1 MKHPR
6 ISVETSHEI
15 AFHAFGFLVK
25 VEGSWTEPALAQFR
39 HFLHLR
45 RLSPSA
51 DELLSLLNQA
61 KEDYWAGENRL
72 YLCTA
77 QPCCG
82 QSSFDNSAEALESF
96 SRELGLPIAK
106 TGCQGPCK
114 QAPVLSLRVGER
126 QQMFAQVN
134 SEKNWRAVLAFVKTA
149 VQAGSLLVNPGEA
162 EEFLHDP
169 IHDHGKPSA
178 HLKPLGFLLGHF
190 RGQGRY
196 AMNSYAFHKEVVGTF
211 EAGGRFIALRMDASY
226 PLADGRKDV
235 HKALV
240 IVGSEPSSGMITA
253 HAYTDG
259 GAVRE
264 YLVERCEQTLQ
275 FADEPPGHRD
285 RWKRARKIL
294 RPTND
299 GFEERL
305 EVDDGS
311 GYAPY
316 YVIPLQKV
324 NDAAPSSPGK

>member
-15 AFHAFGFLVK
+15 AFHASGFLVK

-61 KEDYWAGENRL
+61 KEDYCAGKNRL
-72 YLCTA
+72 YLCAA

-82 QSSFDNSAEALESF
+82 QSSFDNSADALENF

-114 QAPVLSLRVGER
+114 QAPVLSLRVGES

-134 SEKNWRAVLAFVKTA
+134 SEKNWRAVLRFVEAA
-149 VQAGSLLVNPGEA
+149 VQAGSLLIDPGEA

-169 IHDHGKPSA
+169 VHDHGKPSA

-196 AMNSYAFHKEVVGTF
+196 TMSSYAFHKEVVGTF

-316 YVIPLQKV
+316 YVIPMQKV

>member
-1 MKHPR
+1 MER
-6 ISVETSHEI
+6 ARTADETDREI
-15 AFHAFGFLVK
+15 AFHALGFLVK
-25 VEGSWTEPALAQFR
+25 VEGSWTESALAQFR

-45 RLSPSA
+45 RLSPSD
-51 DELLSLLNQA
+51 DELRVVLERAREAYRDGANH
-61 KEDYWAGENRL
+61 L
-72 YLCTA
+72 YLCAA
-77 QPCCG
+77 QPCCHQAG
-82 QSSFDNSAEALESF
+82 FDTSIDALDSL
-96 SRELGLPIAK
+96 SRELRSPVSA

-114 QAPVLSLRVGER
+114 QAPVWSLRIGER
-126 QQMFAQVN
+126 QQMFAQIRH
-134 SEKNWRAVLAFVKTA
+134 EKDRRAVLGFVKAA
-149 VQAGSLLVNPGEA
+149 VQAGSLLVDPGEA
-162 EEFLHDP
+162 GEFLHDP
-169 IHDHGKPSA
+169 VHDHGKPST

-196 AMNSYAFHKEVVGTF
+196 AMNSYAFHKEVIGTF

-240 IVGSEPSSGMITA
+240 IVGAESLSGSIVA

-259 GAVRE
+259 GLVRE
-264 YLVERCEQTLQ
+264 YRVEHSERNLQ

-294 RPTND
+294 QPTAD

-311 GYAPY
+311 GYVTY
-316 YVIPLQKV
+316 YVVTMQKV
-324 NDAAPSSPGK
+324 NAALPA